1 MSNNIVST
9 LLTGGANL
17 FQRGMQEAS
26 SRAQL
31 ETIRQLLKWTVDG
44 SPSLTKKEKWVLED
58 LNSASIH
65 YDGRELNAFE
75 LNTMLEKY
83 RAGEFVSYNRKENAQ
98 KMYPM
103 GYGTL
108 KKARGEEIDNYAER
122 IFSGD
127 TWASA
132 GKLFARTIFD
142 PLGVLINLG
151 KMIGS
156 SHETWGQNNQGVEDF
171 FSYSLE
177 QFGIDVALEVGTL
190 GVGTVVAKSK
200 RAQRAM
206 NALAEMRAKAIV
218 HMGAGIRNLSPQLRR
233 AVARSIKRLKSTN
246 KNIYDKYI
254 RGESA
259 GYADDLL
266 ESLMTAEEKQALKE
280 AERVAPDVRD
290 LSKEM
295 DALNDVAHYKK
306 MEMLGSDT
314 NQFAG
319 FLSSNVYKDIE
330 KRPVRIG
337 DYVRESGFATSVK
350 EETDVYINHATG
362 DVFIAMRGS
371 KTSEDWLT
379 TDVAIALNRQKFTRR
394 FKETDALLQDIHK
407 AYPDYKIST
416 TGHSLAGGASYYLG
430 EKYAT
435 QDWFKASIGFNSASS
450 PLGEVSTSFKEA
462 LGLGADTEIAMM
474 NKKIVNIRQGL
485 DVVSGAGFPHG
496 KTITYVSPS
505 GWNPATAHSMSVFT
519 DTKFTQVP
527 NPTAPSQL
535 ILNKI
540 QTGSYQFV
548 ARETLEE
555 GLRFEITDADGNRF
569 SLDPNNYEL
578 NTETG
583 VLQMKSVAD
592 TQTDDDTDDG
602 DTFEYDVN
610 PEQDAKDATIK
621 KNNQII
627 EQLQDEI
634 DDINN
639 TTFDDT
645 DLLFDDKKRGTE
657 HLEKEIAELRQQNE
671 DAGFVYE
678 AVPVDPED
686 VDPDNVMEA
695 EYATDDEEYF
705 ATDTMGGSGDA
716 EYDYPVYAPAPP
728 NSDDEDAEEDAEE
741 DDNVLRDGFENGF
754 GDGDDQVFL
763 PAPEILGYIIYPE
776 REEHLYVN
784 RMCAWVA

>member
-266 ESLMTAEEKQALKE
+266 ESLMTAEEKQA
-280 AERVAPDVRD
+280 
-290 LSKEM
+290 
-295 DALNDVAHYKK
+295 
-306 MEMLGSDT
+306 
-314 NQFAG
+314 
-319 FLSSNVYKDIE
+319 
-330 KRPVRIG
+330 
-337 DYVRESGFATSVK
+337 
-350 EETDVYINHATG
+350 
-362 DVFIAMRGS
+362 
-371 KTSEDWLT
+371 
-379 TDVAIALNRQKFTRR
+379 
-394 FKETDALLQDIHK
+394 
-407 AYPDYKIST
+407 
-416 TGHSLAGGASYYLG
+416 
-430 EKYAT
+430 
-435 QDWFKASIGFNSASS
+435 
-450 PLGEVSTSFKEA
+450 
-462 LGLGADTEIAMM
+462 
-474 NKKIVNIRQGL
+474 
-485 DVVSGAGFPHG
+485 
-496 KTITYVSPS
+496 
-505 GWNPATAHSMSVFT
+505 
-519 DTKFTQVP
+519 
-527 NPTAPSQL
+527 
-535 ILNKI
+535 
-540 QTGSYQFV
+540 
-548 ARETLEE
+548 
-555 GLRFEITDADGNRF
+555 
-569 SLDPNNYEL
+569 
-578 NTETG
+578 
-583 VLQMKSVAD
+583 
-592 TQTDDDTDDG
+592 
-602 DTFEYDVN
+602 
-610 PEQDAKDATIK
+610 
-621 KNNQII
+621 
-627 EQLQDEI
+627 
-634 DDINN
+634 
-639 TTFDDT
+639 
-645 DLLFDDKKRGTE
+645 
-657 HLEKEIAELRQQNE
+657 
-671 DAGFVYE
+671 
-678 AVPVDPED
+678 
-686 VDPDNVMEA
+686 
-695 EYATDDEEYF
+695 
-705 ATDTMGGSGDA
+705 
-716 EYDYPVYAPAPP
+716 
-728 NSDDEDAEEDAEE
+728 
-741 DDNVLRDGFENGF
+741 
-754 GDGDDQVFL
+754 
-763 PAPEILGYIIYPE
+763 
-776 REEHLYVN
+776 
-784 RMCAWVA
+784 